1 MRVTR
6 SEEHTTELQSPQFPD
21 YRQADA
27 DYAAK
32 DVTERID
39 NASEKK
45 YDALLESHLEDYQEL
60 FARVELDLGGTY
72 NADEET
78 DQLLSAW
85 NSNSSKGTQN
95 QIGRA
100 SCRERV

>member
-1 MRVTR
+1 MWRWLRIIRTNSRITVR
-6 SEEHTTELQSPQFPD
+6 
-21 YRQADA
+21 ADA

-85 NSNSSKGTQN
+85 NSNSSKGTQKPLPGRTVFPVR
-95 QIGRA
+95 QIYG
-100 SCRERV
+100 